1 MALGVLNN
9 LSAIYAE
16 NNLNNTNSSLQTVLE
31 QLSSGSRI
39 NSGADDAAGLSL
51 VNGLA
56 ANSAALT
63 QSGTNATE
71 GVGLLQVADGALSQ
85 VTSLLDRAVTLATEA
100 SNGTLNSTQEG
111 AANQEYQSILA
122 EITNIGSTTTYNQE
136 QVFDGTVVSIYT
148 GDSSTEGS
156 SVDDLN
162 IHSLSSSALGDTN
175 GTMSYSNGQSNV
187 FIGLSKNGTDAT
199 LGDAFVNG
207 TTTLN
212 VYYMATGAGGAV
224 TTQTAQINVG
234 GASGYADTVAGMI
247 SAINNANLG
256 LTATFSTAAQA
267 GKQAVAAGVG
277 TDTGIQLSGP
287 GAGVG
292 SGATPGSL
300 GSLALPVVGAAADLD
315 VLSGSLAITDSSGVT
330 HTLVLGAGGVPD
342 TMNALATYVSGL
354 GYGITATYTGGGAG
368 TAASISFTS
377 ESAKAAVVPTNVE
390 DTTDANA
397 TATWTPST
405 GFYSIGVT
413 NPAGGSTMED
423 AATGQAVS
431 SLLTAD
437 PNGQGGIATM
447 SYSDSAGEDLSNTNL
462 TNQANAQSAL
472 NLLNLSISDVAAQDG
487 YIGAQI
493 NTLNSLSQ
501 VMSTQQE
508 NVVSAQN
515 AIQATDYASATSN
528 MSKFEILSQT
538 GIAALAQA
546 NQVQQE
552 VTKLLQ

>member
-16 NNLNNTNSSLQTVLE
+16 NNLNNTNASLQTVLQ

-51 VNGLA
+51 VNGLE
-56 ANSAALT
+56 ANSVALT
-63 QSGTNATE
+63 QSTTNATE

-100 SNGTLNSTQEG
+100 SNGTLNSTQLG

-136 QVFDGTVVSIYT
+136 QVFDGTIVSIYT

-156 SVDDLN
+156 SIDDLN

-175 GTMSYSNGQSNV
+175 GAMSYSNGQSNV
-187 FIGLSKNGTDAT
+187 FIDLSKNGTDAT

-212 VYYMATGAGGAV
+212 VYYNATGPGGAV
-224 TTQTAQINVG
+224 TTQSAQVTVG

-256 LTATFSTAAQA
+256 LTATFSTASQA
-267 GKQAVAAGVG
+267 GKQAAAAGLG
-277 TDTGIQLSGP
+277 TDTGIQLSGA

-292 SGATPGSL
+292 SGTTPGSL
-300 GSLALPVVGAAADLD
+300 GTLSLPLVGAGADLD
-315 VLSGSLAITDSSGVT
+315 VLTGSLAVTDSAGVT
-330 HTLVLGAGGVPD
+330 HALVLGAGGVPN
-342 TMNALATYVSGL
+342 TLSALATYISGL

-368 TAASISFTS
+368 AANITFTS
-377 ESAKAAVVPTNVE
+377 ESSKAAVVPTNAV
-390 DTTDANA
+390 DTTDGN
-397 TATWTPST
+397 TAAVWTAAP
-405 GFYSIGVT
+405 FYSIGVT
-413 NPAGGSTMED
+413 NPAGNTIED
-423 AATGQAVS
+423 AATGQAVA
-431 SLLTAD
+431 SLFTAD
-437 PNGQGGIATM
+437 PTGLGGIATM

-462 TNQANAQSAL
+462 LVQANAQSAL
-472 NLLNLSISDVAAQDG
+472 NLLNLAISDVASQDG

-528 MSKFEILSQT
+528 MSKYEILSQT

>member
-16 NNLNNTNSSLQTVLE
+16 NNLNNTNASLQTVLQ

-51 VNGLA
+51 VNGLE
-56 ANSAALT
+56 ANSVALT
-63 QSGTNATE
+63 QSTTNATE

-85 VTSLLDRAVTLATEA
+85 VTSLLDRAITLATEA
-100 SNGTLNSTQEG
+100 SNGTLNSTQDG

-136 QVFDGTVVSIYT
+136 QVFDGSVVAIFT

-187 FIGLSKNGTDAT
+187 FIDLSDAGVDAT

-207 TTTLN
+207 TTTLDVN
-212 VYYMATGAGGAV
+212 YTATGAGGAV
-224 TTQTAQINVG
+224 TTQQAQISVG
-234 GASGYADTVAGMI
+234 GATGYADTVAGMI

-292 SGATPGSL
+292 SGITPGSL
-300 GSLALPVVGAAADLD
+300 GTIALPLAGAGADMD
-315 VLSGSLAITDSSGVT
+315 ALSGSLAVTDSSGVT
-330 HTLVLGAGGVPD
+330 HTLVLGVGGVPD
-342 TMNALATYVSGL
+342 TMQALANYISGL

-368 TAASISFTS
+368 AANITFAS
-377 ESAKAAVVPTNVE
+377 ESSKTAVVPTNVV
-390 DTTDANA
+390 DTTDANTA
-397 TATWTPST
+397 ATWTPSA

-413 NPAGGSTMED
+413 NPAGASTMED
-423 AATGQAVS
+423 EATGQVAS

-447 SYSDSAGEDLSNTNL
+447 SYSDSAGVDLSNTNL
-462 TNQANAQSAL
+462 TSQPNAQSAL
-472 NLLNLSISDVAAQDG
+472 NLLNLAISDVASMDG

-501 VMSTQQE
+501 IMSTQQE

-528 MSKFEILSQT
+528 MSKYEILSQT

>member
-16 NNLNNTNSSLQTVLE
+16 NNLNNTNASLQTVLQ

-51 VNGLA
+51 VNGLE
-56 ANSAALT
+56 ANSVALT
-63 QSGTNATE
+63 QSTTNATE

-85 VTSLLDRAVTLATEA
+85 VTSLLDRAITLATEA
-100 SNGTLNSTQEG
+100 SNGTLNSTQDG

-136 QVFDGTVVSIYT
+136 QVFDGSVVAIFT

-187 FIGLSKNGTDAT
+187 FIDLSDAGVDAT

-207 TTTLN
+207 TTTLDVN
-212 VYYMATGAGGAV
+212 YMATGAGGAV
-224 TTQTAQINVG
+224 TTQQAQISVG
-234 GASGYADTVAGMI
+234 GATGYADTVAGMI

-292 SGATPGSL
+292 SGITPGSL
-300 GSLALPVVGAAADLD
+300 GTIALPLAGAGADMD
-315 VLSGSLAITDSSGVT
+315 ALSGSLAVTDSSGVT
-330 HTLVLGAGGVPD
+330 HTLVLGVGGVPD
-342 TMNALATYVSGL
+342 TMQALANYISGL

-368 TAASISFTS
+368 AANITFAS
-377 ESAKAAVVPTNVE
+377 ESSKTAVVPTNVV
-390 DTTDANA
+390 DTTDANTA
-397 TATWTPST
+397 ATWTPSA

-413 NPAGGSTMED
+413 NPAGASTMED
-423 AATGQAVS
+423 EATGQAAS

-447 SYSDSAGEDLSNTNL
+447 SYSDSAGVDLSNTNL
-462 TNQANAQSAL
+462 TSQPNAQSAL
-472 NLLNLSISDVAAQDG
+472 NLLNLAISDVASMDG

-501 VMSTQQE
+501 IMSTQQE

-528 MSKFEILSQT
+528 MSKYEILSQT